1 MKKRSAVIAIPAII
15 SAVILAVIL
24 IFISY
29 ARGPGREAAGKASS
43 DTQSQAHAAE
53 ESVEEQ
59 ETRTVRIIAT
69 SDLHGKFCP
78 WDYALNAESTSGSM
92 AQLATAIAKYRTEDT
107 ILVDAGDTIQANS
120 AEIFLGSEDVHPMIL
135 AMNALKYD
143 VWVTGNHEYNFG
155 IDTIKKTIADLNC
168 KALTGNVYDRDGKPI
183 ADGYTILEQN
193 GVRIAVIGMVTPNIA
208 RWDASNLQGC
218 SVTDPLEE
226 TRKIIESIRGK
237 YDVLVGVFHM
247 GIENE
252 YGLANSGVRDV
263 LTKCPEFDVM
273 VSSHEHTLI
282 PSMDING
289 VLVVQNKFQAQTM
302 SVIDLTLEKGS
313 KNVKSADTD
322 RSSEGWKLTSKS
334 AESVTVADYEADPA
348 MMELLAKYDA
358 RAREDAEEVIGRL
371 EGGSLVP
378 EGTESENAERGSS
391 DSNNPENGSEPIPAA
406 LTQDTALIDLI
417 NIVQMHYTGAAVSA
431 SALSGEGTNLKP
443 GDIRKCDTA
452 QIYKFSNTLY
462 KLHMNGAQ
470 LKKYMEW
477 STGYFKT
484 AEPGDTAV
492 SINEDFPTYN
502 YYMFAGVN
510 YDVNLSREQGSRIE
524 NLTWPDGTP
533 VRDED
538 EFDIAVNNYCANSQ
552 LLVPGVIYEDG
563 EQLPVLMEMDV
574 HGEIGGIRELIL
586 DYIRNVKGGV
596 IHPECDQNWKI
607 VHTSERDAND
617 NAR

>member
-1 MKKRSAVIAIPAII
+1 M
-15 SAVILAVIL
+15 
-24 IFISY
+24 
-29 ARGPGREAAGKASS
+29 
-43 DTQSQAHAAE
+43 
-53 ESVEEQ
+53 
-59 ETRTVRIIAT
+59 RIIAT

-155 IDTIKKTIADLNC
+155 IDTIKKTIGDLNC

-226 TRKIIESIRGK
+226 TRKIIEKIKGK

-273 VSSHEHTLI
+273 VSSHEYTLI

-302 SVIDLTLEKGS
+302 SVIDLTLEKDS
-313 KNVKSADTD
+313 RNVKSADTD

-378 EGTESENAERGSS
+378 EGTE
-391 DSNNPENGSEPIPAA
+391 SEPIPAA

-510 YDVNLSREQGSRIE
+510 YEVNLSREPGSRIE

>member
-29 ARGPGREAAGKASS
+29 ARGPGRDAAGKASS
-43 DTQSQAHAAE
+43 DMQSQAHAAE

-120 AEIFLGSEDVHPMIL
+120 AEIFLGSEDVHPMIR

-168 KALTGNVYDRDGKPI
+168 KALTGNVYDRDGNPI

-226 TRKIIESIRGK
+226 TRKIIEKIKGK

-322 RSSEGWKLTSKS
+322 RKSEGWKLTSKS
-334 AESVTVADYEADPA
+334 AESVTIADYEADPA

-510 YDVNLSREQGSRIE
+510 YEVNLSREPGSRIE

>member
-29 ARGPGREAAGKASS
+29 ARGPGRDAAGKASS
-43 DTQSQAHAAE
+43 DMQSQARAAE

-78 WDYALNAESTSGSM
+78 WDYALNAESNSGSM

-120 AEIFLGSEDVHPMIL
+120 AEIFLGSEDVHPMVR

-168 KALTGNVYDRDGKPI
+168 KALTGNVYDRDGNPI

-218 SVTDPLEE
+218 NVTDPLEE
-226 TRKIIESIRGK
+226 TRKIIENIKGK

-247 GIENE
+247 GIKNE

-322 RSSEGWKLTSKS
+322 RKSEGWKLTSKS
-334 AESVTVADYEADPA
+334 AESVTIADYEADPA
-348 MMELLAKYDA
+348 MMELLAEYDA
-358 RAREDAEEVIGRL
+358 QVREDAEEVIGRL

-462 KLHMNGAQ
+462 KLHMNCAQ

-510 YDVNLSREQGSRIE
+510 YEVNLSREPGSRIE

>member
-155 IDTIKKTIADLNC
+155 IDTIKKTIGDLNC

-348 MMELLAKYDA
+348 MMELLAEYDA
-358 RAREDAEEVIGRL
+358 QAREDAEEVIGRL

-470 LKKYMEW
+470 LKSIW
-477 STGYFKT
+477 SGR
-484 AEPGDTAV
+484 PDT
-492 SINEDFPTYN
+492 SRR
-502 YYMFAGVN
+502 
-510 YDVNLSREQGSRIE
+510 LSPEIQLFRSMRTFRPIITTCLQGSI
-524 NLTWPDGTP
+524 
-533 VRDED
+533 
-538 EFDIAVNNYCANSQ
+538 
-552 LLVPGVIYEDG
+552 
-563 EQLPVLMEMDV
+563 M
-574 HGEIGGIRELIL
+574 
-586 DYIRNVKGGV
+586 K
-596 IHPECDQNWKI
+596 
-607 VHTSERDAND
+607 
-617 NAR
+617 

>member
-29 ARGPGREAAGKASS
+29 ARGPGRDAAGKASS
-43 DTQSQAHAAE
+43 DMQSQAHAAE

-120 AEIFLGSEDVHPMIL
+120 AEIFLGSEDVHPMVR

-155 IDTIKKTIADLNC
+155 IDTIKKTIGDLNC

-226 TRKIIESIRGK
+226 TRKIIEKIKGK

-322 RSSEGWKLTSKS
+322 RKSEGWKLTSKS

-510 YDVNLSREQGSRIE
+510 YEVNLSREPGSRIE

>member
-168 KALTGNVYDRDGKPI
+168 KALTGNVYDRDGNPI

-226 TRKIIESIRGK
+226 TRKIIEKIKGK

-302 SVIDLTLEKGS
+302 SVIDLTLEKDS
-313 KNVKSADTD
+313 RNVKSADTD

-348 MMELLAKYDA
+348 MMELLAEYDA
-358 RAREDAEEVIGRL
+358 QAREDAEEVIGRL

-378 EGTESENAERGSS
+378 EGTESE
-391 DSNNPENGSEPIPAA
+391 PIPAA
-406 LTQDTALIDLI
+406 LTQDTALIDLV

-510 YDVNLSREQGSRIE
+510 YEVNLSREPGSRIE

-538 EFDIAVNNYCANSQ
+538 EFELAVNNYCANSQ

-563 EQLPVLMEMDV
+563 EQLPVLTEMDV

-596 IHPECDQNWKI
+596 IRPECDQNWKI
-607 VHTSERDAND
+607 VLHSERDAND

>member
-29 ARGPGREAAGKASS
+29 ARGPGRDAAGKASS
-43 DTQSQAHAAE
+43 DMQSQAHAAE

-120 AEIFLGSEDVHPMIL
+120 AEIFLGSEDVHPMVR

-155 IDTIKKTIADLNC
+155 IDTIKKTIGDLNC

-322 RSSEGWKLTSKS
+322 RKSEGWKLTSKS
-334 AESVTVADYEADPA
+334 AESVTIADYEADPA
-348 MMELLAKYDA
+348 MMELLAEYDA
-358 RAREDAEEVIGRL
+358 QAREDAEEVIGRL

-510 YDVNLSREQGSRIE
+510 YEVNLSREPGSRIE

>member
-168 KALTGNVYDRDGKPI
+168 KALTGNVYDRDGNPI

-302 SVIDLTLEKGS
+302 SVIDLTLEKDS
-313 KNVKSADTD
+313 RNVKSADTD

-378 EGTESENAERGSS
+378 EGTESE
-391 DSNNPENGSEPIPAA
+391 PIPAA
-406 LTQDTALIDLI
+406 LTQDTALIDLV

-484 AEPGDTAV
+484 AEPGDTAF
-492 SINEDFPTYN
+492 SINEEFPTYN

-538 EFDIAVNNYCANSQ
+538 EFEIAVNNYCANSQ

>member
-168 KALTGNVYDRDGKPI
+168 KALTGNVYDRDGNPI

-218 SVTDPLEE
+218 NVTDPLEE
-226 TRKIIESIRGK
+226 TRKIIESIKGK

-322 RSSEGWKLTSKS
+322 RKSEGWKLTSKS

-378 EGTESENAERGSS
+378 EGTESE
-391 DSNNPENGSEPIPAA
+391 PIPAA
-406 LTQDTALIDLI
+406 LTQDTALIDLV

-510 YDVNLSREQGSRIE
+510 YEVNLSREPGSRIE
-524 NLTWPDGTP
+524 NLTWPDGIP

>member
-29 ARGPGREAAGKASS
+29 ARGPGRDAAGKASS
-43 DTQSQAHAAE
+43 DMQSQAHAAE

-120 AEIFLGSEDVHPMIL
+120 AEIFLGSEDVHPMVR

-155 IDTIKKTIADLNC
+155 IDTIKKTIGDLNC

-226 TRKIIESIRGK
+226 TRKIIEKIKGK

-322 RSSEGWKLTSKS
+322 RKSEGWKLTSKS
-334 AESVTVADYEADPA
+334 AESVTIADYEADPA
-348 MMELLAKYDA
+348 MMELLAEYDA
-358 RAREDAEEVIGRL
+358 QAREDAEEVIGRL

-470 LKKYMEW
+470 LKKYMER

-510 YDVNLSREQGSRIE
+510 YEVNLSREPGSRIE

>member
-29 ARGPGREAAGKASS
+29 ARGPGRDAAGKASS
-43 DTQSQAHAAE
+43 DMQSQAHAAE

-120 AEIFLGSEDVHPMIL
+120 AEIFLGSEDVHPMVR

-155 IDTIKKTIADLNC
+155 IDTIKKTIGDLNC

-226 TRKIIESIRGK
+226 TRKIIEKIKGK

-273 VSSHEHTLI
+273 VSSHEYTLI

-378 EGTESENAERGSS
+378 EGTESE
-391 DSNNPENGSEPIPAA
+391 PIPAA
-406 LTQDTALIDLI
+406 LTQDTALIDLV
-417 NIVQMHYTGAAVSA
+417 NIVQMHYTGAAISA

-492 SINEDFPTYN
+492 SINEDFPTYT

-510 YDVNLSREQGSRIE
+510 YEVNLSREPGSRIE

>member
-29 ARGPGREAAGKASS
+29 ARGPGRDAAGKASS
-43 DTQSQAHAAE
+43 DMQSQAHAAE

-120 AEIFLGSEDVHPMIL
+120 AEIFLGSEDVHPMVR

-155 IDTIKKTIADLNC
+155 IDTIKKTIGDLNC

-226 TRKIIESIRGK
+226 TRKIIEKIKGK